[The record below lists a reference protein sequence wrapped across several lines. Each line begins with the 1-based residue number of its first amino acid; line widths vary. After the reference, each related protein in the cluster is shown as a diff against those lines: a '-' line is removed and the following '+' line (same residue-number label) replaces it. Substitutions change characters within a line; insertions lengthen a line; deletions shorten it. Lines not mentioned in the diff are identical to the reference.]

1 MGPIN
6 STQND
11 GQYYKLAYL
20 TGALIGQS
28 EDANKPLIFDDRE
41 PARSHRANRTRVT
54 APGKEKET
62 AELLKLNAAFRLSVG
77 K

>member
-1 MGPIN
+1 MTHPPRMGPID

-28 EDANKPLIFDDRE
+28 EDANKPVNFDDRE
-41 PARSHRANRTRVT
+41 PARSHRANRGR
-54 APGKEKET
+54 APALGKK
-62 AELLKLNAAFRLSVG
+62 KKRQNC
-77 K
+77 